1 MRDRLLFLDFDGVLH
16 PNFCDPED
24 FFCLIPTILDSITAA
39 PPDLKVV
46 ISSSWRFHHEYEGLK
61 NFFPEQLQARLIGA
75 TGPAIAGRHARY
87 REINAFLDKLPR
99 RVEWRALDDAKFEF
113 PDHCPELILCDGR
126 NGILKREHEI
136 LVEWLRSNRP

>member
-16 PNFCDPED
+16 PMPGQPEA
-24 FFCLIPTILDSITAA
+24 FFCLIPTILDSIPAA

-99 RVEWRALDDAKFEF
+99 RGGWGGLDDAK
-113 PDHCPELILCDGR
+113 LQ
-126 NGILKREHEI
+126 
-136 LVEWLRSNRP
+136 V